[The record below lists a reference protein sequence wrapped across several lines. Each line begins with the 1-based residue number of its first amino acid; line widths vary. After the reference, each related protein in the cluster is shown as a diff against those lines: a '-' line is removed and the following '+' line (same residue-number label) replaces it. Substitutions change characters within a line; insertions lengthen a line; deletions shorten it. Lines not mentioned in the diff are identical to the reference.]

1 VKGLVKCIVQKWL
14 DNQMRYII
22 NNLTNLQVNLYLPD
36 LSTLFEGFD
45 NLSLDKLGQLYN
57 ETKSQTDP

>member
-1 VKGLVKCIVQKWL
+1 MKGLVKCIIQKRM

-36 LSTLFEGFD
+36 ISTLFEGFD
-45 NLSLDKLGQLYN
+45 NLSLDKLGTLY
-57 ETKSQTDP
+57 EEVQ